1 MIPFTRRAS
10 IKGTQTKEASFVP
23 QIAFL
28 ENIIVLMCQYDAAKT
43 EVVPYKVYDLTH
55 YYQTGLTFGFTSQMY
70 VVHRKVWLETNGAVQ
85 VKAIP
90 ISAPTGAAASGD
102 IVTIT
107 GTVTAVS
114 STAGAVD
121 LYVHGERFSV
131 GVAVG
136 DTADVVGG
144 KVETALKASSDILL
158 DTSSITNTAG
168 VVAADVSYAGESGN
182 DMRITGPKDTD
193 SATPEG
199 LTVVLADPDS
209 GSGDEET
216 VLQSAYDAMIVYGVW
231 ATDIIT
237 PSNSTAALDRALSN
251 IGLPED
257 GTIKGSGLWSDDD
270 YRPCTNWVG
279 IVDTYSNSAALATN
293 REEDP
298 NNIIVAAPDRRE
310 MPYIIAAV
318 ACAKCASLWNS
329 NPAQAPR
336 GLALTGIGE
345 AVTAAN
351 DWTRGANGNN
361 QVDTALKAGLT
372 TIRTDSSGNSILGDV
387 ATVYRPVT
395 PEYPTWQFE
404 VNKRKAWNIAKSL
417 KDDKDAFDNGVFVE
431 SKEEAP
437 DQPLARDEGSYEKR
451 VVGLAILWQRYG
463 WAYNSA
469 FTITNMV
476 VSIGE
481 GGNPDR
487 IGRYIPVVLSGN
499 ARVQSDTVLIDRNL
513 EAAGLTGIAL
523 NVA

>member
-55 YYQTGLTFGFTSQMY
+55 YYQTGLTFGFNSQMY
-70 VVHRKVWLETNGAVQ
+70 VVHRKVWLETGGAVQ

-90 ISAPTGAAASGD
+90 ISAPTGVAATGN

-107 GTVTAVS
+107 GA
-114 STAGAVD
+114 STEAGAID

-131 GVAVG
+131 GVASGAAASDVG
-136 DTADVVGG
+136 DDVA
-144 KVETALKASSDILL
+144 TALKASSDIVF
-158 DTSSITNTAG
+158 DTSTITNTAG
-168 VVAADVSYAGESGN
+168 VISGTVSYTGLSGN
-182 DMRITGPKDTD
+182 DVRITGPKDTD
-193 SATPEG
+193 SATPAG
-199 LTVVLADPDS
+199 LTVVLADPTT
-209 GSGDEET
+209 GAGDEET

-231 ATDIIT
+231 TTDIIT
-237 PSNSTAALDRALSN
+237 PSNTTAALDLALTN

-257 GTIKGSGLWSDDD
+257 GTSKGSGLWADDD

-279 IVDTYSNSAALATN
+279 IVDTYSNSAALAAN
-293 REEDP
+293 REEDM
-298 NNIIVAAPDRRE
+298 NNVIVAAPDRME
-310 MPYIIAAV
+310 LPYVIAAV
-318 ACAKCASLWNS
+318 SCAKCAALWNS
-329 NPAQAPR
+329 NPARAPR
-336 GLALTGIGE
+336 GTALTGVDE
-345 AVTAAN
+345 AVDAAN

-372 TIRTDSSGNSILGDV
+372 TLRTDSSGNSILGDV
-387 ATVYRPVT
+387 ATTYRPVT

-404 VNKRKAWNIAKSL
+404 VNKRKAWNIGNSL
-417 KDDKDAFDNGVFVE
+417 KNDKDAFDNGVFVE
-431 SKEEAP
+431 SVEEAP
-437 DQPLARDEGSYEKR
+437 DQPLARDAASYEKR

-476 VSIGE
+476 IEIGE

-513 EAAGLTGIAL
+513 EAADLTGISI